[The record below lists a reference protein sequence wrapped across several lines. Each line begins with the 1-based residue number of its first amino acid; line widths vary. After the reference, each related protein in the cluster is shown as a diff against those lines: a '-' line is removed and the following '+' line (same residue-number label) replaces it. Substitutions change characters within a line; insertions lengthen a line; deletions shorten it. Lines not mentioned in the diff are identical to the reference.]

1 MKDAEIIWAIRGEPF
16 DPSQEIWPV
25 TCHDL
30 HSKRLRYQFAPRYIA
45 LALGEFNGMS
55 KMSAI
60 WHPNVG
66 DRGEWQLFDLLPDN
80 DNQGRIDDPCGGTPN
95 GC

>member
-1 MKDAEIIWAIRGEPF
+1 MRTSSAAGWPMTSSPEIVWAIRGEPF

-45 LALGEFNGMS
+45 LALGEFGGMS
-55 KMSAI
+55 KMTAR
-60 WHPNVG
+60 WCPKAGEN
-66 DRGEWQLFDLLPDN
+66 GEWALIDLLPDN
-80 DNQGRIDDPCGGTPN
+80 VRTLP
-95 GC
+95 